1 MLGKR
6 NAGRTRVRVALGAVL
21 LAGVLATAA
30 TPAVAS
36 PSLGAWNADASGL
49 GVQTGV
55 SCPSSGLC
63 VSVVGMNA
71 NVSTAPSTAG
81 TWQPQATGATGA
93 LNAVSCA
100 PGSTFC
106 VAVGAAGAVVVNLD
120 AGGTSSSWTHST
132 QDGGH
137 ALTSVSCPS
146 TSFCFAVDSSGG
158 GAIYSTDSG
167 TSWKP
172 ATPGH
177 SFTAAACTGPSLCAA
192 VDATGHIYV
201 SGTPE
206 SGGWNL
212 EAVDANANLNSVAC
226 GTTNGICVAVDGSG
240 YVWATQNA
248 STWSSTHIA
257 SSLSAVT
264 CTPSAV
270 CVAAG
275 TGTAYASDDPTSG
288 NPSWASSSL
297 AASPPTG
304 VACADQ
310 GLCAAVDGAGSAYVA
325 TLPAPSAG
333 TGSATSV
340 SQTTAT
346 LNATVNPNDAAL
358 TNCYFEYGTDTS
370 YGSTVPCSSTPS
382 PTGGPQSVSAQ
393 VSGLSAATTYHFQ
406 LVAASAIGSSGG
418 GDQTFATAAPL
429 RPSPAIIGT
438 AAVGNTLT
446 CSLGVTLPAGA
457 SASYGWVRDTT
468 PIAGA
473 TGVTYVVAVAD
484 ETHHLYC
491 SATISGDG
499 GSASANSGYIAVPS
513 ETLGTIFE
521 TTVGTPTSSARTV
534 SIVITCSPQAVSAC
548 AVTLTLTT
556 LGRHPHRLGTK
567 TARIAPGA
575 KATVSV
581 ALDSG
586 ARATLARTHRLTA
599 ELTVTGTIVGV
610 IKGTLK
616 RQKITFTTGRHAR
629 RH

>member
-1 MLGKR
+1 MRATL
-6 NAGRTRVRVALGAVL
+6 AAAL
-21 LAGVLATAA
+21 LAGLLATTA

-36 PSLGAWNADASGL
+36 PSLGSWNSTSL
-49 GVQTGV
+49 GAAQAGV
-55 SCPSSGLC
+55 SCPSAGLC
-63 VSVVGMNA
+63 VSVGATNA
-71 NVSTAPSTAG
+71 YVNTAPATG
-81 TWQPQATGATGA
+81 TTWQQQATGAAGA

-100 PGSTFC
+100 PGTTFC
-106 VAVGAAGAVVVNLD
+106 VAVGASGAVVVNS
-120 AGGTSSSWTHST
+120 ATGSGSWTALPA
-132 QDGGH
+132 QDSSH
-137 ALTSVSCPS
+137 TLTSVSCPS
-146 TSFCFAVDSSGG
+146 TGFCLAVDASG
-158 GAIYSTDSG
+158 GAIYSTNSG
-167 TSWKP
+167 GTWQS
-172 ATPGH
+172 ASPGH
-177 SFTAAACTGPSLCAA
+177 SFTAAACTGSSLCAA
-192 VDATGHIYV
+192 VDATGNIYV
-201 SGTPE
+201 SGTPQ

-212 EAVDANANLNSVAC
+212 EAVDANANLNAVAC

-257 SSLSAVT
+257 SSLSTVT
-264 CTPSAV
+264 CTPSGV

-275 TGTAYASDDPTSG
+275 SGSAYASDNPTSG
-288 NPSWASSSL
+288 NPSWASSTL
-297 AASPPTG
+297 PTPTG
-304 VACADQ
+304 VSCADQ
-310 GLCAAVDGAGSAYVA
+310 GLCAAVDGAGNAHVA
-325 TLPAPSAG
+325 TLPAPSAT
-333 TGSATSV
+333 TGSASAV

-358 TNCYFEYGTDTS
+358 TNCYFEYGTATS
-370 YGSTVPCSSTPS
+370 YGSTAPCSSTPS
-382 PTGGPQSVSAQ
+382 PAGGAQSVSAQ
-393 VSGLSAATTYHFQ
+393 VSGLSAGTTYHFQ
-406 LVAASAIGSSGG
+406 VVAASAIGSSGG
-418 GDQTFATAAPL
+418 GDQSFATAAPL
-429 RPSPAIIGT
+429 SPSPSIIGT

-473 TGVTYVVAVAD
+473 TVATYVVAVAD

-499 GSASANSGYIAVPS
+499 GTASANSGYVSVPS

-521 TTVGTPTSSARTV
+521 TIVGPPTSSARTV
-534 SIVITCSPQAVSAC
+534 SMVITCSPQAVSAC
-548 AVTLTLTT
+548 ALTLKLTT

-616 RQKITFTTGRHAR
+616 RQKITFTTGSHAR